1 SRRDGHTSGCQFLTI
16 VGNANLKKTSIGQG
30 FWAAFKVEKSR
41 LFWQDKRPSTL
52 GATMS
57 LSEKDVQYVAKLARL
72 EVTDQEVAK
81 YTQQLA
87 NILQYVEQLNKL
99 DTANVEP

>member
-1 SRRDGHTSGCQFLTI
+1 M
-16 VGNANLKKTSIGQG
+16 A
-30 FWAAFKVEKSR
+30 
-41 LFWQDKRPSTL
+41 
-52 GATMS
+52 

-87 NILQYVEQLNKL
+87 NILEYVEQLSKL
-99 DTANVEP
+99 DTANVEPLTHPLDVKNVFRADELRPCLTQAEVLSNAPEPQSGHFKVPKIM

>member
-1 SRRDGHTSGCQFLTI
+1 M
-16 VGNANLKKTSIGQG
+16 A
-30 FWAAFKVEKSR
+30 
-41 LFWQDKRPSTL
+41 
-52 GATMS
+52 

-87 NILQYVEQLNKL
+87 NILEYVEQLNKL
-99 DTANVEP
+99 DTANVEPLTHPLDVKNVFREDKVQPSLTQQEVLSNGPEVQSGHFRVPKIM

>member
-1 SRRDGHTSGCQFLTI
+1 M
-16 VGNANLKKTSIGQG
+16 A
-30 FWAAFKVEKSR
+30 
-41 LFWQDKRPSTL
+41 
-52 GATMS
+52 

-87 NILQYVEQLNKL
+87 NILEYVEQLNKL
-99 DTANVEP
+99 DTSNVEPLTHPLDVKNVFREDVVTPSLTQHEVLSNGPEVQSGHFKVPKIM

>member
-1 SRRDGHTSGCQFLTI
+1 M
-16 VGNANLKKTSIGQG
+16 A
-30 FWAAFKVEKSR
+30 
-41 LFWQDKRPSTL
+41 
-52 GATMS
+52 

-72 EVTDQEVAK
+72 EVTDQETAR

-99 DTANVEP
+99 DTSNVEPLTHPLDVKNIFRKDEVKPPLSQKDVLSNGPEVQSGHFRVPKIM

>member
-1 SRRDGHTSGCQFLTI
+1 M
-16 VGNANLKKTSIGQG
+16 A
-30 FWAAFKVEKSR
+30 
-41 LFWQDKRPSTL
+41 
-52 GATMS
+52 

-87 NILQYVEQLNKL
+87 NILGYVEQLNQL
-99 DTANVEP
+99 DTSNVEPLTHPLDMKNVFREDKVLPSLTQKEVLSNGPEVQSGHFKVPKIM